1 MDSLAR
7 WEISSQDEKLPLAVF
22 ASGIHSNLYVITD
35 LAYNLFF
42 EKKKKK
48 RIQQRVFF
56 SDTGLERKQHS

>member
-48 RIQQRVFF
+48 EFNRESSFQTQA
-56 SDTGLERKQHS
+56 